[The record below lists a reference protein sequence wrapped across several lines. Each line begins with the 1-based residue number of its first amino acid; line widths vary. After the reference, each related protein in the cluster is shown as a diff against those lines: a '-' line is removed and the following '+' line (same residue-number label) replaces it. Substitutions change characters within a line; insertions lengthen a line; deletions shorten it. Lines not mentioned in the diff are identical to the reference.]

1 MVAGFDTL
9 RAARQLK
16 QAGLA
21 EPAAEAIAEV
31 LRESREFDL
40 SQLATK
46 TDLDNGLGKLRSEL
60 IAEIERG
67 KTDILK
73 WVAGLLVAQGAAI
86 VTLVRLLGH
95 G

>member
-60 IAEIERG
+60 VAEIERG